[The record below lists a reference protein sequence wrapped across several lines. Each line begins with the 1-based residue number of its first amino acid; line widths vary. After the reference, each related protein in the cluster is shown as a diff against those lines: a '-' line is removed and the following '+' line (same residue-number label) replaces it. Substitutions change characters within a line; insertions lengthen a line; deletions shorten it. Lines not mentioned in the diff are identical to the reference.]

1 MRSSKKMKCIKNVL
15 FGVMGA
21 FCMANANAVQLSG
34 VATVNIT
41 SDTANTAKTMAFD
54 EARRQIIM
62 DALGQYSNPEQL
74 REVLANAASDDLTA
88 LVSTSAISGEK
99 ISNTT
104 YSATISMTLD
114 ANAVRQWMNVNA
126 VQNWLPD
133 GNSGDKFVVL
143 ATLSNPLVDWIDLNH
158 ISRAGEIDFSTK
170 YMMGDQIMMEFPN
183 GKRAGFTI
191 SLRESGWKYADQDGV
206 LRIWK

>member
-1 MRSSKKMKCIKNVL
+1 MKCIKNVL

-54 EARRQIIM
+54 EARRQIIV

-143 ATLSNPLVDWIDLNH
+143 ATLSNPLVDWIDLNR

>member
-15 FGVMGA
+15 FGAMGA

-143 ATLSNPLVDWIDLNH
+143 ATLSNPLVDWIDLNR

>member
-1 MRSSKKMKCIKNVL
+1 MKCVNNALVVALCTICT
-15 FGVMGA
+15 A
-21 FCMANANAVQLSG
+21 YANAAELSG

-54 EARRQIIM
+54 EARRQIIT

-74 REVLANAASDDLTA
+74 RDALANAAADDLTA
-88 LVSTSAISGEK
+88 LVATSAISGEK

-114 ANAVRQWMNVNA
+114 ANAVRQWMTVNA

-133 GNSGDKFVVL
+133 GNAGDKFVVL
-143 ATLSNPLVDWIDLNH
+143 ATLSQPMADWIDLNR
-158 ISRAGEIDFSTK
+158 ISRTGEIDFSTK
-170 YMMGDQIMMEFPN
+170 YMMGDQIMLEVPN

-191 SLRESGWKYADQDGV
+191 SLREAGWKYADQDGV

>member
-15 FGVMGA
+15 FGAMGA

-54 EARRQIIM
+54 EARRQIIV

-143 ATLSNPLVDWIDLNH
+143 ATLSNPLVDWIDLNR

>member
-1 MRSSKKMKCIKNVL
+1 MKCIKNVL
-15 FGVMGA
+15 FGAMGA

-143 ATLSNPLVDWIDLNH
+143 ATLSNPLVDWIDLNR

>member
-15 FGVMGA
+15 VGGMGA

-54 EARRQIIM
+54 EARRQIIV

-143 ATLSNPLVDWIDLNH
+143 ATLSNPLVDWIDLNR

>member
-1 MRSSKKMKCIKNVL
+1 MKCIKNVL

-54 EARRQIIM
+54 EARRQIIV